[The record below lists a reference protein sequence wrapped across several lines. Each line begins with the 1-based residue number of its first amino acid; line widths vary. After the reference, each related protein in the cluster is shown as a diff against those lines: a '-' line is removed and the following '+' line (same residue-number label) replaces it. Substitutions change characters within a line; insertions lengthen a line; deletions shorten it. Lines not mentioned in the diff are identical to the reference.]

1 MELQAV
7 IQQYI
12 DQILGQRER
21 KAVTSLLL
29 NYLPAHMGE
38 KLTIDIP
45 VKSLQVRKDFRKEL
59 EGALYNLY
67 SSVTTSK
74 EKAKQ
79 RILGFVQHLQDNYNI
94 ELSME
99 DLITS
104 ESLNAYE
111 RQIDLLKM
119 LQEGKTKQDLLDR
132 YTVTRKTIE
141 KDLDELIKG
150 TKILGQHIK
159 IRNYQSESRKLTYQ
173 STIHPIFLPL
183 NLTEVYYLFLGLKL
197 LARNPK
203 GSVVSEKYDSLANR
217 IYAQLSDYA
226 RSEIE
231 KKTKEF
237 DIDLPQVEEFYKYLG
252 SIDEEDMAKSS
263 IKDTLMYLFK
273 SQAECTIR
281 LNNSSKEVIRGCF
294 IKLAG
299 EDFSK
304 VQIFLKRN
312 EPPIREVT
320 PDEID
325 DIIDFEYR

>member
-99 DLITS
+99 DLITMKP
-104 ESLNAYE
+104 ECI
-111 RQIDLLKM
+111 RQLTYKM
-119 LQEGKTKQDLLDR
+119 LEGKPIGCWT
-132 YTVTRKTIE
+132 TI
-141 KDLDELIKG
+141 
-150 TKILGQHIK
+150 
-159 IRNYQSESRKLTYQ
+159 
-173 STIHPIFLPL
+173 P
-183 NLTEVYYLFLGLKL
+183 
-197 LARNPK
+197 
-203 GSVVSEKYDSLANR
+203 
-217 IYAQLSDYA
+217 
-226 RSEIE
+226 
-231 KKTKEF
+231 
-237 DIDLPQVEEFYKYLG
+237 
-252 SIDEEDMAKSS
+252 
-263 IKDTLMYLFK
+263 
-273 SQAECTIR
+273 
-281 LNNSSKEVIRGCF
+281 
-294 IKLAG
+294 
-299 EDFSK
+299 
-304 VQIFLKRN
+304 
-312 EPPIREVT
+312 
-320 PDEID
+320 
-325 DIIDFEYR
+325 